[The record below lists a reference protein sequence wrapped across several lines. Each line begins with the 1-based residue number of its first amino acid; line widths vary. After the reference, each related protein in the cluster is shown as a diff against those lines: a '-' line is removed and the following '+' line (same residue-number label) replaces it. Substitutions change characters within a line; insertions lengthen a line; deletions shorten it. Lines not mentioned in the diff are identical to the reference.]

1 MQYFAVC
8 DNPFSAGLEKKLRD
22 KLSKDY
28 STKKAHIE
36 LLQIDD
42 VKHDINLELKK
53 YDLEIENVCIFYYK
67 SMVHNEIHIDLYNN
81 HVINSSLAIPWIF
94 EKNYKVFWANGDYV
108 LKPAV
113 YDNVDYHK
121 LVWANNNYE
130 IVCETELSTPCIFR
144 TNIPHALHRSS
155 SRQLIATFRFMGNP
169 TFEQLCSR
177 LLVE

>member
-8 DNPFSAGLEKKLRD
+8 DNPFSARLEKKLRD

-42 VKHDINLELKK
+42 IRHDINLELKK

-81 HVINSSLAIPWIF
+81 HVINSSLAIPWILNDSYHVYWVTG
-94 EKNYKVFWANGDYV
+94 KYKFAESTYDKVQY
-108 LKPAV
+108 LKLEWEEY
-113 YDNVDYHK
+113 YDV
-121 LVWANNNYE
+121 AYE
-130 IVCETELSTPCIFR
+130 TKVSTPVIFR
-144 TNIPHALHRSS
+144 TNVPHAFRDSNLEH
-155 SRQLIATFRFMGNP
+155 LIATFRFMGNP
-169 TFEQLCSR
+169 TFEELQTKFNL
-177 LLVE
+177 

>member
-42 VKHDINLELKK
+42 VRHDINLELKK
-53 YDLEIENVCIFYYK
+53 YDLEIENICIFYYK

-81 HVINSSLAIPWIF
+81 HVINSSLAIPWILNDSYHVYWVTG
-94 EKNYKVFWANGDYV
+94 NYKF
-108 LKPAV
+108 
-113 YDNVDYHK
+113 
-121 LVWANNNYE
+121 
-130 IVCETELSTPCIFR
+130 TE
-144 TNIPHALHRSS
+144 
-155 SRQLIATFRFMGNP
+155 
-169 TFEQLCSR
+169 SR
-177 LLVE
+177 LFSGGVIVVSRYTGKCKSMRMLYKELQKTKENTSFTAFSFFLHPFPLLPSFSFPTYVPNSNPINST